1 MITVTVFNK
10 NNKIVGVQL
19 EGHAE
24 FGKKGKDI
32 VCSAA
37 SSIVTTTI
45 NGILSF
51 DKEGLSYEVS
61 KDGLVIKNIKTDNI
75 TQTLL
80 NNMISLLKELEKD
93 YPTNVEVKYYEVPQM
108 YENRLDLISNMLY
121 GSPSYSWILSY
132 FNRIEDGFTVKSG
145 QKLVYPKSVTS
156 LFSSGELLQSI
167 PATKLNIGEE

>member
-1 MITVTVFNK
+1 MIKVILTKKDDNVNK
-10 NNKIVGVQL
+10 VIIN
-19 EGHAE
+19 GHAGYDD
-24 FGKKGKDI
+24 FGKDI

-80 NNMISLLKELEKD
+80 NNMISL
-93 YPTNVEVKYYEVPQM
+93 
-108 YENRLDLISNMLY
+108 
-121 GSPSYSWILSY
+121 
-132 FNRIEDGFTVKSG
+132 
-145 QKLVYPKSVTS
+145 
-156 LFSSGELLQSI
+156 
-167 PATKLNIGEE
+167 

>member
-1 MITVTVFNK
+1 MIKVKVTKDSDMIKSVS
-10 NNKIVGVQL
+10 IL
-19 EGHAE
+19 GHAMYAD
-24 FGKKGKDI
+24 FGKDI

-51 DKEGLSYEVS
+51 NKEGLSYEVS

-93 YPTNVEVKYYEVPQM
+93 YPTNVEVK
-108 YENRLDLISNMLY
+108 
-121 GSPSYSWILSY
+121 
-132 FNRIEDGFTVKSG
+132 
-145 QKLVYPKSVTS
+145 
-156 LFSSGELLQSI
+156 
-167 PATKLNIGEE
+167 

>member
-1 MITVTVFNK
+1 MIKVKVTKDSDMIKSVS
-10 NNKIVGVQL
+10 IL
-19 EGHAE
+19 GHAMYAD
-24 FGKKGKDI
+24 FGKDI
-32 VCSAA
+32 VWSAA

-93 YPTNVEVKYYEVPQM
+93 YPTNVEVK
-108 YENRLDLISNMLY
+108 
-121 GSPSYSWILSY
+121 
-132 FNRIEDGFTVKSG
+132 
-145 QKLVYPKSVTS
+145 
-156 LFSSGELLQSI
+156 
-167 PATKLNIGEE
+167 

>member
-1 MITVTVFNK
+1 MIKVKVTKDSDMIKSVS
-10 NNKIVGVQL
+10 IL
-19 EGHAE
+19 GHAMYAD
-24 FGKKGKDI
+24 FGKDI

-37 SSIVTTTI
+37 SSVVTTTI

-93 YPTNVEVKYYEVPQM
+93 YPTNVEVK
-108 YENRLDLISNMLY
+108 
-121 GSPSYSWILSY
+121 
-132 FNRIEDGFTVKSG
+132 
-145 QKLVYPKSVTS
+145 
-156 LFSSGELLQSI
+156 
-167 PATKLNIGEE
+167 